1 MGINNLDLSRI
12 DIGIIVFIG
21 MFCILGFIKGVVR
34 QFFGI
39 LAFILASAASIFVP
53 YFIDLPNI
61 GSASPVPGHI
71 ILSILI
77 WIPAFL
83 ILNSIGKFIAKRMT
97 KRGVKF
103 SGRLW
108 GLIFGGIKGSIIL
121 ILIVFLMDIFPIA
134 PDVFRESRI
143 VSLIQPY
150 NPLLKINIM
159 QNLEIIISS
168 LNDPD
173 YMDILANDPGFQ
185 RLKDNETIR
194 LILNDP
200 ELKKILS
207 EHEFLKFITHPKIQ
221 MLIKDKEA
229 MGLLLTTDIDKAV
242 ISNI

>member
-1 MGINNLDLSRI
+1 MEINSTV
-12 DIGIIVFIG
+12 DIGILVFIG

-39 LAFILASAASIFVP
+39 LAFILASAASVVVPHFV
-53 YFIDLPNI
+53 DLPNI
-61 GSASPVPGHI
+61 GSASPVRGYI

-83 ILNSIGKFIAKRMT
+83 ILNSIGKFIARRMNKKGIRFT
-97 KRGVKF
+97 D
-103 SGRLW
+103 RLW

-121 ILIVFLMDIFPIA
+121 ILIIFLIDIFPVA
-134 PDVFRESRI
+134 PDVFRESKI
-143 VSLIQPY
+143 VSTIQPY

-159 QNLEIIISS
+159 QNLEMIVSS
-168 LNDPD
+168 LSDPD
-173 YMDILANDPGFQ
+173 YMDILADDPGFQ
-185 RLKDNETIR
+185 SLKDNETIR

-207 EHEFLKFITHPKIQ
+207 ERQFLKFITHPKIQ

-229 MGLLLTTDIDKAV
+229 MRLLLTTDTDKAV
-242 ISNI
+242 IENI